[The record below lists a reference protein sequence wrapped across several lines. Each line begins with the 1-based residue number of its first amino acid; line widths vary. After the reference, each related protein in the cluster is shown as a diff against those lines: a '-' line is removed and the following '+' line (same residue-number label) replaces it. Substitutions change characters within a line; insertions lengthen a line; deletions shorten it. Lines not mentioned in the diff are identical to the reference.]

1 MATQAEIPISCLLL
15 AAGSSKRMGQDK
27 LSLPVG
33 SGMSMLEQ
41 TALALSRTPLS
52 KRVIVV
58 RDLRRVSFDPDF
70 FSFHVME
77 IGEEAGQGMHRS
89 LKLGLQ
95 GLEQTDE
102 AVMIALGDQPFL
114 RSEDYAA
121 LLGAYREG
129 LTRGLDLLQPVRDG
143 KRGNPAVIHR
153 RYFAEIMNESDRDQ
167 GCKYLFERY
176 PGKVNRWITSVPGF
190 FQDLDTP
197 EEYRAC
203 LN

>member
-1 MATQAEIPISCLLL
+1 MPTQAEIQISCLLL

-33 SGMSMLEQ
+33 SGISMLEQ
-41 TALALSRTPLS
+41 CAQALSRVPLS
-52 KRVIVV
+52 KRILVV
-58 RDLRRVSFDPDF
+58 RDLRRVPFDPEF

-95 GLEQTDE
+95 GLESSDE

-114 RSEDYAA
+114 RAEDYEQ
-121 LLGAYREG
+121 LLAAYRSG
-129 LTRGLDLLQPVRDG
+129 LARGLDLLYPVRGG

-153 RYFAEIMNESDRDQ
+153 RYFQDILVESDRDQ
-167 GCKYLFERY
+167 GAKYLFERY
-176 PGKVNRWITSVPGF
+176 PSKVNQWETNIPAF

-197 EEYRAC
+197 EDYRAC